1 MRAERQARLLVVD
14 DEPNMVELLA
24 ASLRFAGFEVT
35 TAPDGPAA
43 IAEARRSRPD
53 LMVLDVMMPGLDGFD
68 VVRRLRSE
76 GMRAP
81 VLFLS
86 ARDAPEDKVTGLTLG
101 GDDYVTKPFSL
112 DELVA
117 RIDAVLRRSGGA
129 GAVPPSEKLTFAD
142 IELDEGTHEVF
153 KAGEQV
159 ELSPTEFRLLRYFL
173 LNAGRVLSKEQ
184 ILAGVWQFDFNG
196 NNGVIESYVS
206 YLRRK
211 IDTTEPRLLRTV
223 RGIGYQL
230 RAPRR

>member
-35 TAPDGPAA
+35 TAPDGTAA
-43 IAEARRSRPD
+43 IAEARRHRPD
-53 LMVLDVMMPGLDGFD
+53 LLVLDVMMPGLDGFD

-86 ARDAPEDKVTGLTLG
+86 ARDSPEDKVTGLTLG

-112 DELVA
+112 DELIA
-117 RIDAVLRRSGGA
+117 RIGAVLRRSDGP
-129 GAVPPSEKLTFAD
+129 GAVPASGRLVFAD

-153 KAGEQV
+153 KAGRQI
-159 ELSPTEFRLLRYFL
+159 ELSPTEFRLLRYLL
-173 LNAGRVLSKEQ
+173 LNVGRVLSKEQ
-184 ILAGVWQFDFNG
+184 ILAGVWHFDYNG
-196 NNGVIESYVS
+196 NNGVVESYVS

-223 RGIGYQL
+223 RGVGYQL